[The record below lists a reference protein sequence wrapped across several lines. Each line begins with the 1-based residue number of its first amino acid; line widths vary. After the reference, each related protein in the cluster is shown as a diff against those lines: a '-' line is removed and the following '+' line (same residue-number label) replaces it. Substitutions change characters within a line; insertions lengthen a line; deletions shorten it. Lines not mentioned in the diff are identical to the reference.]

1 LILGHPPCVR
11 PRILVTQ
18 KSEGAWNRSYP
29 KAGGLGILVTAFRW
43 LGPSFRRSFLR
54 TLNQQSC
61 DPCSGRE
68 MTFPGELRFPG
79 ARINV
84 LRFGQDL
91 PALPAQHTGQTW
103 FKLAVAWI
111 VLQLTFTKICLHGLP
126 HRSHPLLCRYA
137 QRTSTEEL

>member
-1 LILGHPPCVR
+1 VNFDPWTPALRWAGNPSHP
-11 PRILVTQ
+11 
-18 KSEGAWNRSYP
+18 KKAGAWNP
-29 KAGGLGILVTAFRW
+29 GHLLFGGLDH
-43 LGPSFRRSFLR
+43 SFARSFLR

-68 MTFPGELRFPG
+68 MTFPGELRLPG

-103 FKLAVAWI
+103 FKLTVARI
-111 VLQLTFTKICLHGLP
+111 VPQFIFTEICLHGLP
-126 HRSHPLLCRYA
+126 HRSHPLACK
-137 QRTSTEEL
+137 EEL